1 MTVPD
6 RDQTL
11 RQLAQRIRLIE
22 STHPTPAATIAL
34 AGLGPLFPGLA
45 SGMLVEL
52 MASEGAGA
60 WSFALAL
67 AKCACGDDRLLLVAD
82 PQHCFYPPAALQL
95 GIDLRQLAIARCDN
109 VKDTLLAASQA
120 LRCSAVGAVIGQ
132 FERLSERDGRR
143 LQLAAETG
151 GGLGIFIRPAGA
163 LQAPSFAAVRL
174 LLSPLPS
181 GATRRRIAVQVLRCH
196 PGFLPSPPV
205 LRGRGA
211 GGEGVENPTQM
222 IDPSA
227 RDANPLTPGP
237 SPPSTGERGECLRS
251 ALVEIDDAT
260 GDVRA
265 FPPLDA
271 ATPAASSARP
281 AG

>member
-1 MTVPD
+1 MNTIQMNKLPNSQRLPRSGSMTVPD

-22 STHPTPAATIAL
+22 STHPTAPMAIAL

-45 SGMLVEL
+45 GGMLVEL
-52 MASEGAGA
+52 VVSAEGAGA
-60 WSFALAL
+60 WSLALAL

-95 GIDLRQLAIARCDN
+95 GIDVRQLAIARCDN
-109 VKDTLLAASQA
+109 AKDTLLAASQA
-120 LRCSAVGAVIGQ
+120 LRSCAVGAVIGE

-151 GGLGIFIRPAGA
+151 GGLGIFIRPAAA

-181 GATRRRIAVQVLRCH
+181 VATRRRILVQVLRCH
-196 PGFLPSPPV
+196 P
-205 LRGRGA
+205 
-211 GGEGVENPTQM
+211 ENKP
-222 IDPSA
+222 
-227 RDANPLTPGP
+227 
-237 SPPSTGERGECLRS
+237 RS
-251 ALVEIDDAT
+251 ALVEINDAT

-265 FPPLDA
+265 FSPLDA

>member
-1 MTVPD
+1 MTTFD

-22 STHPTPAATIAL
+22 STRPTAPTAFAL

-45 SGMLVEL
+45 GGMLVEL
-52 MASEGAGA
+52 MANTEGAGA
-60 WSFALAL
+60 WSLGLAL
-67 AKCACGDDRLLLVAD
+67 AKCACGDDRLLMVAD
-82 PQHCFYPPAALQL
+82 PQHCFYPPAALQR
-95 GIDLRQLAIARCDN
+95 GIDVRQLAIAHCDN
-109 VKDTLLAASQA
+109 AKDTLLAASQA

-132 FERLSERDGRR
+132 FARLSERDGRR

-151 GGLGIFIRPAGA
+151 GGLGIFIRPADA
-163 LQAPSFAAVRL
+163 LQAPSFAAMRL
-174 LLSPLPS
+174 LLSPLP
-181 GATRRRIAVQVLRCH
+181 GVATTRRRIAVQVLRCH
-196 PGFLPSPPV
+196 PDNKP
-205 LRGRGA
+205 
-211 GGEGVENPTQM
+211 
-222 IDPSA
+222 
-227 RDANPLTPGP
+227 
-237 SPPSTGERGECLRS
+237 RS

-265 FPPLDA
+265 FSPLDA

>member
-22 STHPTPAATIAL
+22 STRPTPSAAIAL
-34 AGLGPLFPGLA
+34 AGLGPLFPGQQLA
-45 SGMLVEL
+45 GGMLVEL
-52 MASEGAGA
+52 AVSAEGAGA
-60 WSFALAL
+60 WSLALAL

-109 VKDTLLAASQA
+109 AKDTLLAASQA
-120 LRCSAVGAVIGQ
+120 LRSRAVGAVIGQ

-151 GGLGIFIRPAGA
+151 GGLGIFIRPAVA

-181 GATRRRIAVQVLRCH
+181 VATRRRIAVQVLRCH
-196 PGFLPSPPV
+196 P
-205 LRGRGA
+205 
-211 GGEGVENPTQM
+211 ENKP
-222 IDPSA
+222 
-227 RDANPLTPGP
+227 
-237 SPPSTGERGECLRS
+237 RS
-251 ALVEIDDAT
+251 ALVEIDDET

-265 FPPLDA
+265 FSLLDA
-271 ATPAASSARP
+271 ATSAASSARP